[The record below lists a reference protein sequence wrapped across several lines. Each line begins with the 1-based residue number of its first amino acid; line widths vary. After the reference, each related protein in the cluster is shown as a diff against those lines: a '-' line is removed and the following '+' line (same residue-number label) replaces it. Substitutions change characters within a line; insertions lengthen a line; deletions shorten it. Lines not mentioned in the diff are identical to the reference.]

1 MSPGFWGIPLRKMAQ
16 WGSLDIQAYLFSP
29 IVMVG
34 EAPYIFQIP
43 VEELGPGKYDPCRD
57 YFGDS
62 RANIS
67 KCDLRTCQIL
77 YNH

>member
-1 MSPGFWGIPLRKMAQ
+1 MAQ
-16 WGSLDIQAYLFSP
+16 GGSLDIQAYLFSP

-43 VEELGPGKYDPCRD
+43 VEELGRVKYDPCRD

-67 KCDLRTCQIL
+67 IQMWFENLPNIM
-77 YNH
+77 